1 MIAVY
6 GNSGFWAW
14 LRYWY
19 LDSADFVTLMLMDK
33 GYYDYDYEK
42 PKEKKAR
49 NISKG
54 SDPDKLKA
62 KLARLGIGTA
72 PQHFT
77 AEEMQRIAMQE
88 ARERKNKQ

>member
-1 MIAVY
+1 
-6 GNSGFWAW
+6 
-14 LRYWY
+14 
-19 LDSADFVTLMLMDK
+19 MLIDK

-62 KLARLGIGTA
+62 KLAKLGIGA
-72 PQHFT
+72 AHNPPSP
-77 AEEMQRIAMQE
+77 EEAQRRVMEEIAQDKDKE
-88 ARERKNKQ
+88 NG